1 MSDKSGTQLSDL
13 GLTNDQISDL
23 IIQRERHILN
33 KYIYKLGEIFLP
45 RNTMRSMLQET
56 IINMVSIIKL
66 LPPIVVRCNLGG
78 KSLATTN
85 DTIFVFRLHPLFV
98 AYKKKT

>member
-13 GLTNDQISDL
+13 GLTNDQVSDL

-56 IINMVSIIKL
+56 IINMVNIIKL
-66 LPPIVVRCNLGG
+66 LPPIVVTSGENLIQFLFLGSIRYS
-78 KSLATTN
+78 SLTKRKRNA
-85 DTIFVFRLHPLFV
+85 
-98 AYKKKT
+98 